1 MYALNQRATWMCQ
14 KQICLQMRSQ
24 PVRKTVL
31 SPSALVVEERG
42 AVVNISSVNGLVGLG
57 LPGYSAAKAGIQAI
71 TRNGA
76 QFYGPHGIRVNAI
89 SPGSIRTET
98 FERWVDSLPEEM
110 GRYVEEGIVKATP
123 LKRQGKPQE
132 LANVVSFLLSGESTF
147 INGQNVTV
155 DGAYTTVKY

>member
-1 MYALNQRATWMCQ
+1 
-14 KQICLQMRSQ
+14 MRQ
-24 PVRKTVL
+24 QEPRKIKL
-31 SPSALVVEERG
+31 LPSDVEVEERG
-42 AVVNISSVNGLVGLG
+42 AVVNISSVNGIVAIG

-89 SPGSIRTET
+89 SPGSIRTAAFGE
-98 FERWVDSLPEEM
+98 WVKTLPEDQA
-110 GRYVEEGIVKATP
+110 RYVEEGIVNNTP

-132 LANVVSFLLSGESTF
+132 LANAVSFLLGNDSTYV
-147 INGQNVTV
+147 NGHNLTV

>member
-1 MYALNQRATWMCQ
+1 MCQ